1 MTDAPQQPPSEQ
13 PPGEPGNPRRIWT
26 AFAIGLGAL
35 VLAVI
40 LFILLRPDDSDDA
53 SATDTTPTGQTT
65 TTVETTTEA
74 TTEVTTTV
82 QTTTEQTTTTEPA
95 DEAVRVRIRVENAQP
110 VGGVQDHEV
119 DEGDEVLLI
128 VTADVED
135 EVHLHGYDLP
145 AAVAPGQP
153 ARIRF
158 DANLVGEFEIELEER
173 GVPIGNLVVS

>member
-13 PPGEPGNPRRIWT
+13 PPSEPGSPRNLWLVV
-26 AFAIGLGAL
+26 AVGLGVV

-40 LFILLRPDDSDDA
+40 LFILLRPDDSEPA
-53 SATDTTPTGQTT
+53 ADTSTPAQTT

-95 DEAVRVRIRVENAQP
+95 DQAVRVRIRVENAQP

-119 DEGDEVLLI
+119 AEGDEVLLV
-128 VTADVED
+128 VTSDVAD

>member
-1 MTDAPQQPPSEQ
+1 
-13 PPGEPGNPRRIWT
+13 
-26 AFAIGLGAL
+26 
-35 VLAVI
+35 
-40 LFILLRPDDSDDA
+40 
-53 SATDTTPTGQTT
+53 
-65 TTVETTTEA
+65 VETTTES
-74 TTEVTTTV
+74 TTEVTTSV
-82 QTTTEQTTTTEPA
+82 ETTTEQVTTTAPA
-95 DEAVRVRIRVENAQP
+95 DQPVRVRITVENAQP

-119 DEGDEVLLI
+119 AEGDEVLLV
-128 VTADVED
+128 VTSDVAD